1 MEIVTQKKMVFLP
14 KLSAERILIIIRFI
28 CLFLFLYTAYAKLV
42 DHERFLKGLSNVHII
57 IGFGPFISWFVPI
70 SEIIT
75 SLLLLFP
82 KSARW
87 GLYTFTGLM
96 ILFTG
101 YIGSALIWETS
112 LPCHCGGVIEKLS
125 WIQHLWFNLAFIA
138 IAAVG
143 TWLKESRHI

>member
-1 MEIVTQKKMVFLP
+1 MTQKKRVFLP
-14 KLSAERILIIIRFI
+14 KLSAEGILIIIRFI

-143 TWLKESRHI
+143 IWLKESRHI